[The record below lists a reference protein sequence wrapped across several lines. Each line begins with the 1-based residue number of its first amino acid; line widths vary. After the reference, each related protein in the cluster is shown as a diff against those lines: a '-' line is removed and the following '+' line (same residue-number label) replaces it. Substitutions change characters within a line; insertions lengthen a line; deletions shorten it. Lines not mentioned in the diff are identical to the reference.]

1 MGEEFYF
8 AEKIFGAL
16 PSPCKVFD
24 LIEIFDDTGPFETKG
39 IKRNRE
45 DVYFVVL

>member
-24 LIEIFDDTGPFETKG
+24 LIEIFDGTVHLKQKG
-39 IKRNRE
+39 
-45 DVYFVVL
+45 